1 MCHPKKLSFDA
12 KREGSL
18 LHVENNKELVWYNKG
33 LVGGE
38 VAWVS
43 FPRLVF
49 AGKNKVLLFRL
60 LSFQVMFWLGVE
72 WISSLNISRV
82 WCWQDER
89 WWTGVGWGSQRLV
102 DRGRRGSKVVGEA
115 CWTGHF

>member
-60 LSFQVMFWLGVE
+60 LSFRVMLLAGSGVD
-72 WISSLNISRV
+72 L
-82 WCWQDER
+82 
-89 WWTGVGWGSQRLV
+89 
-102 DRGRRGSKVVGEA
+102 
-115 CWTGHF
+115 